1 VAKQIINTGIS
12 DNDRTGD
19 TLRSAFTKINNNFT
33 ELFLGLPLLA
43 VGPTPPTG
51 THYDGEQWW
60 DSQDGNA
67 YIWYQGAW
75 VPNTT
80 SVADQTKNVRSNSGN
95 ACNVDFQTDGVII
108 GQLTSDLTIAFSN
121 FVLGARVKLIVPTV
135 STAYKVILG
144 VTAQQS
150 TNAKTFA
157 QASLAPSCIIL
168 DYICTSTQLSGVYVS
183 VQLA

>member
-1 VAKQIINTGIS
+1 
-12 DNDRTGD
+12 
-19 TLRSAFTKINNNFT
+19 
-33 ELFLGLPLLA
+33 LPLLA

-51 THYDGEQWW
+51 THFNGEQWW
-60 DSQDGNA
+60 DSEDGNA

-80 SVADQTKNVRSNSGN
+80 SVADQTKNVRTNAGN

-108 GQLTSDLTIAFSN
+108 SPLATDVTVGFSN
-121 FVLGARVKLIVPTV
+121 FVLGARVKIIVPVV
-135 STAYKVILG
+135 STAFKVILG
-144 VTAQQS
+144 LTAQQS

-168 DYICTSTQLSGVYVS
+168 EYTSTSTLLSGVYVS